1 MAPKNVQKLA
11 KKNAYLAKLQNLM
24 DTMPKL
30 LIVQADHV
38 GSKQMSD
45 IRIQLR
51 GQAEVLMGK
60 NTMIRYGLAAFQE
73 QNPDVDVEKL
83 ISIVRGNI
91 GFIFCKEN
99 VDVVKQVIA
108 KNRVPAMAK
117 AGVIA
122 TVDVSIPAGPTS
134 LDPSQTSFFQALN
147 IATKIVK
154 GQIEIV
160 NDVHLIKTGQK
171 VNLSEQVLLQKLNIR
186 PFSYGL
192 KILHV
197 YEDGNV
203 FDSSILDITNASILA
218 KFAEGIRNCAAFS
231 REIGLPNAASAPYA
245 IASAFK
251 NIAALCSDINYT
263 FPEIEEL
270 KAFLKDPAKFSVAN
284 APPLSP
290 SGGAAKSPKGGK
302 AAAKPVVE
310 EEEEEAGFSL
320 FD

>member
-1 MAPKNVQKLA
+1 MAPKNLQKLA
-11 KKNAYLAKLQNLM
+11 KKNAYLEKLQNLM

-30 LIVQADHV
+30 LIVHADHV

-60 NTMIRYGLAAFQE
+60 NTMIRYGLTAFQE

-91 GFIFCKEN
+91 GFIFCRDN
-99 VDVVKQVIA
+99 VDKVKQVIA
-108 KNRVPAMAK
+108 NNRLPAMAK

-122 TVDVSIPAGPTS
+122 TVDVSIPAGPTG
-134 LDPSQTSFFQALN
+134 LDPSQTSFCQALN

-160 NDVHLIKTGQK
+160 NDVHLIKIGQR
-171 VNLSEQVLLQKLNIR
+171 VNLSEQVLLQKLNIK

-197 YEDGNV
+197 YEEGNV
-203 FDSSILDITNASILA
+203 FDASVLDITTASILA
-218 KFAEGIRNCAAFS
+218 KFASGIRNCAALS
-231 REIGLPNAASAPYA
+231 REIGIPSSASAPYA
-245 IASAFK
+245 VAQAFK
-251 NIAALCSDINYT
+251 NIASLCADISYS
-263 FPEIEEL
+263 FKEIEDL
-270 KAFLKDPAKFSVAN
+270 KEFLKNPSKFSA
-284 APPLSP
+284 
-290 SGGAAKSPKGGK
+290 GAAPASPTAAGKASPKGGK
-302 AAAKPVVE
+302 KVEAKVEE